1 MIMEFDEKQAIDFMR
16 SRLPEEWRD
25 RYDDDELLN
34 VIDIIWDYYEDN
46 GLLDIDSA
54 LDDEDTDPDVDEI
67 VAHVAKM
74 LRKDKGAQV
83 AQDHV
88 AAIVEA
94 ELAYEQSI
102 GLGD

>member
-1 MIMEFDEKQAIDFMR
+1 MEFDEKQAIDFMR
-16 SRLPEEWRD
+16 SRLPEAWRS

-34 VIDIIWDYYEDN
+34 IIDIIWDYYEEN
-46 GLLDIDSA
+46 GMLDIDAA
-54 LDDEDTDPDVDEI
+54 LDDDASEPGVDDI

-74 LRKDKGAQV
+74 LRKDKGAIV
-83 AQDHV
+83 MPEHV
-88 AAIVEA
+88 EAIVAA